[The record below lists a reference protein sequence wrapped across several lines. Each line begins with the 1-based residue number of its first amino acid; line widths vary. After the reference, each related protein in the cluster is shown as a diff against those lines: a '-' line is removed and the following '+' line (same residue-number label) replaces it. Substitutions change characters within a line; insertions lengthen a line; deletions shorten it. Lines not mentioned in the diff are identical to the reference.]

1 MKILFISTADTSD
14 DRREWSGT
22 MHQSFVCLQQAGFD
36 VTYLSAMRDYQQTFG
51 DKLMCTYWLKWMT
64 CFHRNTRMIE
74 SFYGERLYKQT
85 LRSFDYSSHDVIFIP
100 TNISIVYALPRQT
113 HAKVVHLVDATID
126 SLFGY
131 YTEFSGLIWQNRIE
145 GRIIGKAAF
154 RRSDLIIASS
164 DWCKLNAM
172 KDYNIPEERITVIE
186 FGANIEAKDVPAKAK
201 RLDGKKHFNIYL
213 SGVNWE
219 RKGGDVAVECCEELL
234 RQGISC
240 TLHITGMILPEK
252 YANKPFIRTYG
263 FLNKNIPE
271 QYLLII
277 NIMKEMD
284 IFVFPSR
291 AECSS
296 IALCEACGF
305 GLPIFC
311 YDTGGTGNYVING
324 KNGYMLPLNSCG
336 KEFARQIEQSYK
348 ANELN
353 KLSEGSI
360 ELYKGKLNWG
370 RWTERVKEAINSLY
384 E

>member
-51 DKLMCTYWLKWMT
+51 DKLLCTYWLKWMT

-85 LRSFDYSSHDVIFIP
+85 LRSFDYSPYDVIFIP

-113 HAKVVHLVDATID
+113 RAKVVHLVDATID

-131 YTEFSGLIWQNRIE
+131 YTEFSGLIWQNRME
-145 GRIIGKAAF
+145 GHLIGKAAF

-172 KDYNIPEERITVIE
+172 HDYNIPEERITVIE
-186 FGANIEAKDVPAKAK
+186 FGANIEATDVPAEAK
-201 RLDGKKHFNIYL
+201 QLDGKKHLNIFL

-252 YANKPFIRTYG
+252 HQNKSFIHSYG

-271 QYLLII
+271 QYQRII
-277 NIMKEMD
+277 SIMKEMD

-324 KNGYMLPLNSCG
+324 KNGYMLPLCSYG
-336 KEFARQIEQSYK
+336 KEFARQIEHSYK

-360 ELYKGKLNWG
+360 EMYKGILNWG
-370 RWTERVKEAINSLY
+370 RWTERVKESINSLY